1 MIDLLLEAI
10 EPDGTLRIY
19 TTEECAYMVEY
30 SNLYAEGNGN
40 LVYHV
45 DGLTV
50 AVLKGLG
57 RAPET
62 VNVTVWGQSQSVDV
76 AEDETGAICVPW
88 YEGA

>member
-30 SNLYAEGNGN
+30 SNLYAEGNGD
-40 LVYHV
+40 LAYEI
-45 DGLTV
+45 DGVTV
-50 AVLKGLG
+50 GVVKGLG

-62 VNVTVWGQSQSVDV
+62 VSVTVWGQTHSIEVQ
-76 AEDETGAICVPW
+76 EDETGAICVPW

>member
-10 EPDGTLRIY
+10 EPDGTLRVY

-30 SNLYAEGNGN
+30 SNLYAEGNGDQ
-40 LVYHV
+40 VYTV
-45 DGLTV
+45 DGVVV

-57 RAPET
+57 RAHET
-62 VNVTVWGQSQSVDV
+62 VTVTVWGQSHSVEV
-76 AEDETGAICVPW
+76 QEDETGAICVPW